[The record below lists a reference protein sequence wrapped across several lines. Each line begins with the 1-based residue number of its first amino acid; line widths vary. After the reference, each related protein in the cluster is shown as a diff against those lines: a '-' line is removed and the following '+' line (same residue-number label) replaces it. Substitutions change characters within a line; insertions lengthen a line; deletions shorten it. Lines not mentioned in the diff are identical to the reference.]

1 MENGAKSEKYGSK
14 IRLNSKAFLNIN
26 KLSIYNLN
34 TYNPFQKQD
43 GLIMS
48 EINNWIELG
57 IVLFDKQ
64 LLYSS
69 TAIGVFKTLR
79 NIFLEVFFARV
90 INSF

>member
-1 MENGAKSEKYGSK
+1 
-14 IRLNSKAFLNIN
+14 
-26 KLSIYNLN
+26 
-34 TYNPFQKQD
+34 
-43 GLIMS
+43 MS
-48 EINNWIELG
+48 EISNWIELG

-69 TAIGVFKTLR
+69 TAIGVFKILR